1 MDLSILEDLG
11 LTHAEI
17 KVYVA
22 LLELG
27 SSTAGPLINKSQLVN
42 ITDRYPINYDKIL

>member
-27 SSTAGPLINKSQLVN
+27 SSTAGPLINKSQLHNSVVHRA
-42 ITDRYPINYDKIL
+42 ITSLI